1 MTVQL
6 GTKIRELRKRDSRTQ
21 ENLADALG
29 VTCQAVSRWEQ
40 NATFPDMNLI
50 PAIAN
55 YFGVTIDELFGYT
68 NDRERRVDSLLA
80 RIDSMEN
87 DNLRGDVNL
96 EECISLLR
104 EGLAEFPG
112 NEKITHRLAEILSTT
127 GWRRHGEWLRYG
139 EDGHLRS
146 DFDRHR
152 TNEYWNEA
160 ILLFERLA
168 EEASDDRIRTD
179 SLCSLMMLYR
189 NTGDTEKV
197 LSLAGRLPDLA
208 HSREIMLAM
217 ATDGKTQAKYLGN
230 ALLSLTYQLA
240 EQAVYALVNSIRH
253 FDTPAAM
260 EESIGVMEGLTTLFP
275 LICGENLGL
284 YHRESAYLRL
294 YLSRLLYEAGRQD
307 EAFAVLDLALAD
319 ARAYDAL
326 ANSDAPHY
334 TGALVC
340 DADLSRADFIE
351 PGSLAENL
359 PLDWP
364 MWCNPDYTAVKAAIT
379 ADPRWD
385 AWVSRCRSS
394 AE

>member
-6 GTKIRELRKRDSRTQ
+6 GTKIRDLRKRDGRTQ

-29 VTCQAVSRWEQ
+29 VTCQAISRWEQ

-55 YFGVTIDELFGYT
+55 YFGITIDELFGYE
-68 NDRERRVDSLLA
+68 NDRERRVDALLA
-80 RIDSMEN
+80 RIDTMEN

-96 EECISLLR
+96 EECITLLR

-112 NEKITHRLAEILSTT
+112 NERITHRLAGILSTT
-127 GWRRHGEWLRYG
+127 GWRRHHEWLNYG
-139 EDGHLRS
+139 EDGYLRS

-160 ILLFERLA
+160 ILLYEHLIEKA
-168 EEASDDRIRTD
+168 EDDRIRTD

-189 NTGDTEKV
+189 NIGDTPKV
-197 LSLAGRLPDLA
+197 LTLAERLPTLA
-208 HSREIMLAM
+208 QSKEIMLAM
-217 ATDGKTQAKYLGN
+217 ATDGKNQAKYLGN
-230 ALLSLTYQLA
+230 ALLALAYQLA
-240 EQAVYALVNSIRH
+240 EQTVYALVNSIRH
-253 FDTPAAM
+253 FDTPPAM
-260 EESIGVMEGLTTLFP
+260 TESIRVVQGLVDLFR

-294 YLSRLLYEAGRQD
+294 YLSRLMWENGLHD
-307 EAFAVLDLALAD
+307 EAFAVLDLALED
-319 ARAYDAL
+319 AQAYDAL
-326 ANSDAPHY
+326 ARESAPHY
-334 TGALVC
+334 TGTLVC
-340 DADLSRADFIE
+340 DADLSHADFIE
-351 PGSLAENL
+351 PGTLAENL
-359 PLDWP
+359 PGDWP
-364 MWCNPDYTAVKAAIT
+364 MWCNPDYSEVKREIT

-385 AWVSRCRSS
+385 AWVSRCRRS